1 MFSKVSAK
9 RHSLFDSGGGFEF
22 TSFKLRDGFLIGGLL
37 VISFAV
43 PPSLRAQHVVR
54 PTDIHK
60 ELVHATEART
70 QNREKVEE
78 LFSSKEAQ
86 KALKGAGMDPGRVRN
101 AIAMLNDA
109 ELAQLAA
116 RSDTL
121 RKDFAAGAFS
131 NRELLIIV
139 VVIAVIILVIVAV

>member
-1 MFSKVSAK
+1 M
-9 RHSLFDSGGGFEF
+9 
-22 TSFKLRDGFLIGGLL
+22 SFKLRDGALVCGLL
-37 VISFAV
+37 VTSFAV

-60 ELVHATEART
+60 ELVDATERRT
-70 QNREKVEE
+70 KNREKVSE
-78 LFSSKEAQ
+78 LFSSKEAE
-86 KALKGAGMDPGRVRN
+86 KALKGAGMDPGQVRG
-101 AIAMLNDA
+101 AVAMLSDA

-116 RSDTL
+116 RSDKL
-121 RKDFAAGAFS
+121 REDFAAGAFS

>member
-1 MFSKVSAK
+1 MN
-9 RHSLFDSGGGFEF
+9 
-22 TSFKLRDGFLIGGLL
+22 FKLRAIVLVGGLL
-37 VISFAV
+37 VISVAV

-60 ELVHATEART
+60 ELVNATERRT
-70 QNREKVEE
+70 QNREKVQE

-86 KALKGAGMDPGRVRN
+86 NALRGAGMDPGRVRN
-101 AIAMLNDA
+101 AVAMLNDA

-116 RSDTL
+116 RSDKL
-121 RKDFAAGAFS
+121 REDFAAGAFS

-139 VVIAVIILVIVAV
+139 VVIAVIILVVVAV

>member
-1 MFSKVSAK
+1 MN
-9 RHSLFDSGGGFEF
+9 
-22 TSFKLRDGFLIGGLL
+22 FKLRAIVLVGGLL
-37 VISFAV
+37 VISVAV

-60 ELVHATEART
+60 ELVNATERRT
-70 QNREKVEE
+70 QNREKVQE

-86 KALKGAGMDPGRVRN
+86 NALKGAGMDPGRVRN
-101 AIAMLNDA
+101 AVAMLNDA

-116 RSDTL
+116 RSDKL
-121 RKDFAAGAFS
+121 REDFAAGAFS

-139 VVIAVIILVIVAV
+139 VVIAVIILVVVAV

>member
-1 MFSKVSAK
+1 MN
-9 RHSLFDSGGGFEF
+9 
-22 TSFKLRDGFLIGGLL
+22 FKLLFGFLVSGFL
-37 VISFAV
+37 VISFAI
-43 PPSLRAQHVVR
+43 PPSLRAQQVVS

-60 ELVHATEART
+60 ELVNATEART
-70 QNREKVEE
+70 RNREKVQE
-78 LFSSKEAQ
+78 LFSSEEAQ

-101 AIAMLNDA
+101 AVAMLSDA

-116 RSDTL
+116 RSDKL
-121 RKDFAAGAFS
+121 REDFAAGAFS

>member
-1 MFSKVSAK
+1 MSI
-9 RHSLFDSGGGFEF
+9 
-22 TSFKLRDGFLIGGLL
+22 KLRVGVLVVGLL
-37 VISFAV
+37 VISVAF

-54 PTDIHK
+54 PADVHK
-60 ELVHATEART
+60 ELVNATERRT
-70 QNREKVEE
+70 QNREKVQE

-86 KALKGAGMDPGRVRN
+86 KALKGAGLDPGRVRN
-101 AIAMLNDA
+101 AVAMLNDA

-116 RSDTL
+116 RSDKL
-121 RKDFAAGAFS
+121 REDFAAGAFS